1 MKLHLQSCE
10 KEVLELVKQNKIF
23 QSHFLD
29 ESEKKLFLHKRE
41 KSGYEI
47 MFSTN
52 KCEIFYKTLPELNRA
67 LLYVASTDVEENIKE
82 ECSFRELGVLIDV
95 SRNAVVKV
103 ETLKKFIRILS
114 LLGYNFCGLYIE
126 DTIKIKNEPYF
137 GYLRGAFTEKEIKE
151 IDEYAQKYEIEL
163 RPYIQTLA
171 HLNQIVRYEEYQK
184 IIDTDDILLV
194 GDKRTEILLE
204 NLIGTIAQCFSSRKL
219 NIGMDE
225 AHMLGLGKYLNRNG
239 YQNRQEIM
247 RKHLEKVLEICRKY
261 GFQVQMWS
269 DMFFRLAFQGEYYSH
284 DIKELENVEI
294 PPDVEIGYWDY
305 YSIEK
310 EHYESMIRNHKML
323 TENVAFI
330 GSAWKWTGFI
340 PHNRYSILNGKAALP
355 ICREQKIAS
364 VTLTCWG
371 DDGAEASVFSILP
384 TLYEDANLAYTSKME
399 ALIII
404 VLFTIIPIIGSLI
417 LMFYDYSVLGETRF
431 IGLENFIR
439 AFQDR
444 EFIIAVK
451 NSVIFVVIVPVI
463 QLLSIL
469 LALLVNQRL
478 PGINIF
484 RTLFYIPVV
493 TSMVAVS
500 IMWGFIFDPHG
511 IINSAL
517 MEWGWISQPLGFLNS
532 KYTAMPCLMFITV
545 WQGLGYYMMMY
556 LAGLQGIP
564 SELTEAARID
574 GANTLQTI
582 FKVKIPLLKPYI
594 WLCTL
599 NSVIAALGVFD
610 VVFVL
615 TQGGPNNAT
624 MVINYYSYTK
634 AFGDFQF
641 GYAAAIGAIQA
652 VLTSMLSIVVF
663 VYGKKGGMSN
673 NE

>member
-355 ICREQKIAS
+355 VCREQKIAS

>member
-355 ICREQKIAS
+355 VCREQKIAS

-399 ALIII
+399 EKAFRLITGYD
-404 VLFTIIPIIGSLI
+404 LKEF
-417 LMFYDYSVLGETRF
+417 LMLDDVNPYT
-431 IGLENFIR
+431 ENGNVHNN
-439 AFQDR
+439 A
-444 EFIIAVK
+444 
-451 NSVIFVVIVPVI
+451 
-463 QLLSIL
+463 
-469 LALLVNQRL
+469 
-478 PGINIF
+478 
-484 RTLFYIPVV
+484 
-493 TSMVAVS
+493 
-500 IMWGFIFDPHG
+500 
-511 IINSAL
+511 
-517 MEWGWISQPLGFLNS
+517 S
-532 KYTAMPCLMFITV
+532 KYL
-545 WQGLGYYMMMY
+545 LYN
-556 LAGLQGIP
+556 
-564 SELTEAARID
+564 D
-574 GANTLQTI
+574 
-582 FKVKIPLLKPYI
+582 PLI
-594 WLCTL
+594 
-599 NSVIAALGVFD
+599 GVFD
-610 VVFVL
+610 SLVEADIAEWYRNIGNKMKDFSQREEGKEFSYIFDTAYRLCSVL
-615 TQGGPNNAT
+615 EK
-624 MVINYYSYTK
+624 K
-634 AFGDFQF
+634 AYLGRKIKEAYDKKEIDRLKDISIKEIPDILDRVEQLYRSFQIQWNLENKQF
-641 GYAAAIGAIQA
+641 GFEVQSIRFGGLIQRLKDTKSILDEYIGEPSGKIDMLEEERLPFHYFEEKEIAKLNYNLWKDI
-652 VLTSMLSIVVF
+652 VSTSKI
-663 VYGKKGGMSN
+663 
-673 NE
+673 

>member
-355 ICREQKIAS
+355 VCREQKIAS

-399 ALIII
+399 EKAFRLITGYD
-404 VLFTIIPIIGSLI
+404 LKEF
-417 LMFYDYSVLGETRF
+417 LMLDDVNPYT
-431 IGLENFIR
+431 ENGNVHNN
-439 AFQDR
+439 A
-444 EFIIAVK
+444 
-451 NSVIFVVIVPVI
+451 
-463 QLLSIL
+463 
-469 LALLVNQRL
+469 
-478 PGINIF
+478 
-484 RTLFYIPVV
+484 
-493 TSMVAVS
+493 
-500 IMWGFIFDPHG
+500 
-511 IINSAL
+511 
-517 MEWGWISQPLGFLNS
+517 S
-532 KYTAMPCLMFITV
+532 KYL
-545 WQGLGYYMMMY
+545 LYN
-556 LAGLQGIP
+556 
-564 SELTEAARID
+564 D
-574 GANTLQTI
+574 
-582 FKVKIPLLKPYI
+582 PLI
-594 WLCTL
+594 
-599 NSVIAALGVFD
+599 GVFD
-610 VVFVL
+610 SLVEADIAEWYRNIGNKMKDFSQREEGKEFSYIFDTAYRLCSVL
-615 TQGGPNNAT
+615 EK
-624 MVINYYSYTK
+624 K
-634 AFGDFQF
+634 AYLGRKIKEAYDKKEIDRLKEISIKEIPDILDRVEQLYRSFQIQWNLENRQF
-641 GYAAAIGAIQA
+641 GFEVQSIRFGGLIQRLKDTKRILDEYMKEPSGKIDMLEEERLPFHYFEEKEIA
-652 VLTSMLSIVVF
+652 KLNYNLWKDIVSTSKI
-663 VYGKKGGMSN
+663 
-673 NE
+673 

>member
-126 DTIKIKNEPYF
+126 DTIKIKNESYF

-355 ICREQKIAS
+355 VCREQKIAS

-451 NSVIFVVIVPVI
+451 NSVIFVVI
-463 QLLSIL
+463 
-469 LALLVNQRL
+469 
-478 PGINIF
+478 
-484 RTLFYIPVV
+484 T
-493 TSMVAVS
+493 
-500 IMWGFIFDPHG
+500 
-511 IINSAL
+511 
-517 MEWGWISQPLGFLNS
+517 
-532 KYTAMPCLMFITV
+532 
-545 WQGLGYYMMMY
+545 
-556 LAGLQGIP
+556 
-564 SELTEAARID
+564 
-574 GANTLQTI
+574 
-582 FKVKIPLLKPYI
+582 
-594 WLCTL
+594 
-599 NSVIAALGVFD
+599 
-610 VVFVL
+610 
-615 TQGGPNNAT
+615 
-624 MVINYYSYTK
+624 YYS
-634 AFGDFQF
+634 
-641 GYAAAIGAIQA
+641 
-652 VLTSMLSIVVF
+652 
-663 VYGKKGGMSN
+663 
-673 NE
+673 

>member
-10 KEVLELVKQNKIF
+10 KKVLELVKQNKIF

-52 KCEIFYKTLPELNRA
+52 KCEIFYKTLSELNRA

-355 ICREQKIAS
+355 VCREQKIAS

-399 ALIII
+399 EKAFRLITGYD
-404 VLFTIIPIIGSLI
+404 LKEF
-417 LMFYDYSVLGETRF
+417 LMLDDVNPYT
-431 IGLENFIR
+431 ENGNVHNN
-439 AFQDR
+439 A
-444 EFIIAVK
+444 
-451 NSVIFVVIVPVI
+451 
-463 QLLSIL
+463 
-469 LALLVNQRL
+469 
-478 PGINIF
+478 
-484 RTLFYIPVV
+484 
-493 TSMVAVS
+493 
-500 IMWGFIFDPHG
+500 
-511 IINSAL
+511 
-517 MEWGWISQPLGFLNS
+517 S
-532 KYTAMPCLMFITV
+532 KYL
-545 WQGLGYYMMMY
+545 LYN
-556 LAGLQGIP
+556 
-564 SELTEAARID
+564 D
-574 GANTLQTI
+574 
-582 FKVKIPLLKPYI
+582 PLI
-594 WLCTL
+594 
-599 NSVIAALGVFD
+599 GVFD
-610 VVFVL
+610 SLVEADIAEWYRNIGNKMKDFSQREEGKEFSYIFDTAYRLCSVL
-615 TQGGPNNAT
+615 EK
-624 MVINYYSYTK
+624 K
-634 AFGDFQF
+634 AYLGRKIKEVYDKKEIDRLKDISQKEIPDILNRVEQLYRSFQNQWNLENKQF
-641 GYAAAIGAIQA
+641 GFEVQSIRFGGLIQRLKDTKSILDEYIGEPSGKIDMLEEERLPFHYFEEKEIAKLNYNLWKDI
-652 VLTSMLSIVVF
+652 VSTSKI
-663 VYGKKGGMSN
+663 
-673 NE
+673 

>member
-10 KEVLELVKQNKIF
+10 KKVLELVKQNKIF

-29 ESEKKLFLHKRE
+29 ESEKKLFLYKRE

-52 KCEIFYKTLPELNRA
+52 KCEIFYKTLSELNRA

-225 AHMLGLGKYLNRNG
+225 AHMLGLGKYLNKNG

-451 NSVIFVVIVPVI
+451 NSVNFVVIVPVI

>member
-95 SRNAVVKV
+95 SRNAVVKA

-355 ICREQKIAS
+355 VCREQKIAS

-399 ALIII
+399 EKAFRLITGYD
-404 VLFTIIPIIGSLI
+404 LKEF
-417 LMFYDYSVLGETRF
+417 LMLDDVNPYT
-431 IGLENFIR
+431 ENGNVHNN
-439 AFQDR
+439 A
-444 EFIIAVK
+444 
-451 NSVIFVVIVPVI
+451 
-463 QLLSIL
+463 
-469 LALLVNQRL
+469 
-478 PGINIF
+478 
-484 RTLFYIPVV
+484 
-493 TSMVAVS
+493 
-500 IMWGFIFDPHG
+500 
-511 IINSAL
+511 
-517 MEWGWISQPLGFLNS
+517 S
-532 KYTAMPCLMFITV
+532 KYL
-545 WQGLGYYMMMY
+545 LYN
-556 LAGLQGIP
+556 
-564 SELTEAARID
+564 D
-574 GANTLQTI
+574 
-582 FKVKIPLLKPYI
+582 PLI
-594 WLCTL
+594 
-599 NSVIAALGVFD
+599 GVFD
-610 VVFVL
+610 SLVEADIAEWYRNIGNKMKDFSQREEGKEFSYIFDTAYRLCSVL
-615 TQGGPNNAT
+615 EK
-624 MVINYYSYTK
+624 K
-634 AFGDFQF
+634 AYLGRKIKEAYDKKEIDRLKEISIKEIPDILDRVEQLYRSFQIQWNLENKQF
-641 GYAAAIGAIQA
+641 GFEVQSIRFGGLIQRLKDTKRILDEYMKEPSGKIDMLEEERLPFHYFEEKEIA
-652 VLTSMLSIVVF
+652 KLNYNLWKDIVSTSKI
-663 VYGKKGGMSN
+663 
-673 NE
+673 

>member
-1 MKLHLQSCE
+1 M
-10 KEVLELVKQNKIF
+10 
-23 QSHFLD
+23 
-29 ESEKKLFLHKRE
+29 
-41 KSGYEI
+41 
-47 MFSTN
+47 
-52 KCEIFYKTLPELNRA
+52 
-67 LLYVASTDVEENIKE
+67 
-82 ECSFRELGVLIDV
+82 
-95 SRNAVVKV
+95 
-103 ETLKKFIRILS
+103 
-114 LLGYNFCGLYIE
+114 
-126 DTIKIKNEPYF
+126 
-137 GYLRGAFTEKEIKE
+137 
-151 IDEYAQKYEIEL
+151 
-163 RPYIQTLA
+163 A

-225 AHMLGLGKYLNRNG
+225 AHMLGLGKYLNKNG

-469 LALLVNQRL
+469 LAL
-478 PGINIF
+478 
-484 RTLFYIPVV
+484 
-493 TSMVAVS
+493 
-500 IMWGFIFDPHG
+500 
-511 IINSAL
+511 
-517 MEWGWISQPLGFLNS
+517 
-532 KYTAMPCLMFITV
+532 
-545 WQGLGYYMMMY
+545 
-556 LAGLQGIP
+556 
-564 SELTEAARID
+564 
-574 GANTLQTI
+574 
-582 FKVKIPLLKPYI
+582 
-594 WLCTL
+594 
-599 NSVIAALGVFD
+599 
-610 VVFVL
+610 
-615 TQGGPNNAT
+615 
-624 MVINYYSYTK
+624 
-634 AFGDFQF
+634 
-641 GYAAAIGAIQA
+641 
-652 VLTSMLSIVVF
+652 
-663 VYGKKGGMSN
+663 
-673 NE
+673 

>member
-261 GFQVQMWS
+261 GFKVQMWS

-284 DIKELENVEI
+284 DIKKLENVEI

-355 ICREQKIAS
+355 VCREQKIAS

-399 ALIII
+399 ENAFRL
-404 VLFTIIPIIGSLI
+404 VTGYNLKEF
-417 LMFYDYSVLGETRF
+417 LMLDDVNPYT
-431 IGLENFIR
+431 ENGNVHNN
-439 AFQDR
+439 A
-444 EFIIAVK
+444 
-451 NSVIFVVIVPVI
+451 
-463 QLLSIL
+463 
-469 LALLVNQRL
+469 
-478 PGINIF
+478 
-484 RTLFYIPVV
+484 
-493 TSMVAVS
+493 
-500 IMWGFIFDPHG
+500 
-511 IINSAL
+511 
-517 MEWGWISQPLGFLNS
+517 S
-532 KYTAMPCLMFITV
+532 KYL
-545 WQGLGYYMMMY
+545 LYN
-556 LAGLQGIP
+556 
-564 SELTEAARID
+564 D
-574 GANTLQTI
+574 
-582 FKVKIPLLKPYI
+582 PLI
-594 WLCTL
+594 
-599 NSVIAALGVFD
+599 GVFD
-610 VVFVL
+610 SLVEADIAEWYRNIGNKMKDFSQREEGKEFSYIFDTAYRLCSVL
-615 TQGGPNNAT
+615 EK
-624 MVINYYSYTK
+624 K
-634 AFGDFQF
+634 AYLGRKIKEAYDKKEIDRLKEISIKEIPDILDRVEQLYRSFRIQWDLENKQF
-641 GYAAAIGAIQA
+641 GFEVQSIRFGGLIQRLKDTKRILDEYMKEPSGKIDMLEEERLPFHYFEEKEIA
-652 VLTSMLSIVVF
+652 KLNYNLWKDIVSTSKI
-663 VYGKKGGMSN
+663 
-673 NE
+673 

>member
-1 MKLHLQSCE
+1 
-10 KEVLELVKQNKIF
+10 
-23 QSHFLD
+23 
-29 ESEKKLFLHKRE
+29 
-41 KSGYEI
+41 

-355 ICREQKIAS
+355 VCREQKIAS

>member
-194 GDKRTEILLE
+194 GDKRTEILLG

-355 ICREQKIAS
+355 VCREQKIAS

-399 ALIII
+399 EKAFRLITGYD
-404 VLFTIIPIIGSLI
+404 LKEF
-417 LMFYDYSVLGETRF
+417 LMLDDVNPYT
-431 IGLENFIR
+431 ENGNVHNN
-439 AFQDR
+439 A
-444 EFIIAVK
+444 
-451 NSVIFVVIVPVI
+451 
-463 QLLSIL
+463 
-469 LALLVNQRL
+469 
-478 PGINIF
+478 
-484 RTLFYIPVV
+484 
-493 TSMVAVS
+493 
-500 IMWGFIFDPHG
+500 
-511 IINSAL
+511 
-517 MEWGWISQPLGFLNS
+517 S
-532 KYTAMPCLMFITV
+532 KYL
-545 WQGLGYYMMMY
+545 LYN
-556 LAGLQGIP
+556 
-564 SELTEAARID
+564 D
-574 GANTLQTI
+574 
-582 FKVKIPLLKPYI
+582 PLI
-594 WLCTL
+594 
-599 NSVIAALGVFD
+599 GVFD
-610 VVFVL
+610 SLVEADIAEWYRNIGNKMKDFSQREEGKEFSYIFDTAYRLCSVL
-615 TQGGPNNAT
+615 EK
-624 MVINYYSYTK
+624 K
-634 AFGDFQF
+634 AYLGRKIKEAYDKKEIDRLKEISIKEIPDILDRVEQLYRSFQIQWNLENRQF
-641 GYAAAIGAIQA
+641 GFEVQSIRFGGLIQRLKDTKRILDEYMKEPSGKIDMLEEERLPFHYFEEKEIA
-652 VLTSMLSIVVF
+652 KLNYNLWKDIVSTSKI
-663 VYGKKGGMSN
+663 
-673 NE
+673 